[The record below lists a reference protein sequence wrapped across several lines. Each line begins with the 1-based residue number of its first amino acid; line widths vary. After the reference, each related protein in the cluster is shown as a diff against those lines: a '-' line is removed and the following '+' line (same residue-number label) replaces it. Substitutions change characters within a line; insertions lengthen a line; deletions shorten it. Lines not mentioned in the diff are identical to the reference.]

1 VAWLRRKG
9 RVNAGTDEPAQRVA
23 ARTAQLALADLAPLV
38 WTYSDGEYGLDQIV
52 GEAVE
57 HSGEVYQVVEDL
69 FTALGTEHPLQTA
82 AVAAGEAA
90 ADLSLLRESW
100 ASFCAQHA
108 PPGRDEPTAAMDR
121 EWPNPSVLSTW
132 PRYEVACA
140 RTQRA
145 LVALTELKAQLTQ
158 YTGHDV
164 PAAWCAA

>member
-1 VAWLRRKG
+1 MAWLRRKK
-9 RVNAGTDEPAQRVA
+9 RVNAGMGEPAQQVA
-23 ARTAQLALADLAPLV
+23 ARAAQLALADLAPLV
-38 WTYSDGEYGLDQIV
+38 WAYSDREYGLELIV

-69 FTALGTEHPLQTA
+69 FTALGPEHPLHTA
-82 AVAAGEAA
+82 AIAAGEAA
-90 ADLSLLRESW
+90 AGLSLLRESW
-100 ASFCAQHA
+100 VGFCAQHA
-108 PPGRDEPTAAMDR
+108 PPGRDEPTAATDR
-121 EWPNPSVLSTW
+121 VWPNPSVLSAW

-140 RTQRA
+140 RTRRA